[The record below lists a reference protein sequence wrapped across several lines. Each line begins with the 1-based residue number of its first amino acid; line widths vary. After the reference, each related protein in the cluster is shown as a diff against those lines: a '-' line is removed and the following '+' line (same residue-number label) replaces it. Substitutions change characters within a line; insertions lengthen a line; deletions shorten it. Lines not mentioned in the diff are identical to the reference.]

1 MKRKEIE
8 KRVKKI
14 VADQVGRYREV
25 LKPKDIKEESHFE
38 DDFGCDSLDLV
49 EICIEVEKEFAISIA
64 DDEAE
69 KVSLVKDV
77 VDIVENKLITQNS

>member
-8 KRVKKI
+8 KKVKEI
-14 VADQVGRYREV
+14 VADQVGRYNEG
-25 LKPKDIKEESHFE
+25 LNPENIKEEYHFE
-38 DDFGCDSLDLV
+38 DDFGCDSLDLA

-77 VDIVENKLITQNS
+77 VDIVEKKNS